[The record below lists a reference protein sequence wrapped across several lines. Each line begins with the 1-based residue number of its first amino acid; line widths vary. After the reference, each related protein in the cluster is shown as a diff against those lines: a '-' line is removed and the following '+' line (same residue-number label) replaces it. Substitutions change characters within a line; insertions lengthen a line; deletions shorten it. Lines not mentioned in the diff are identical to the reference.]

1 MVAGRDLV
9 WFVFDPKGDAMSRKK
24 PASIA
29 TVEPV
34 FHPFDLDVPDSA
46 ACLDR
51 LYEVYAEVPVV
62 YGWCRQCFDLAY
74 EEQMRSVRKPRTAPL
89 EAFSQIYFENPNCSG
104 GPATFLH
111 WLSRGLEL
119 AFFQGRLNP
128 DLTEQMLRINIWLRP
143 AHEQEAL
150 RALFIRVARNWFETG
165 HTAPLQ
171 LSEEPRTPRARDN
184 VSVQI
189 IEALLSLRIDPAALF
204 GWLASL
210 GTAQAWS
217 CLIERLGD
225 SRLLM
230 TPSYYVFD
238 AGLDDKHAKPLMEA
252 GLQAVDRIARHAL
265 HTQFPAERLTQMW
278 LDWQQTEPLLA
289 EELAEAEPLIVA
301 QASLLTDDEYRVEQA
316 HIRTALDLAN
326 EA

>member
-1 MVAGRDLV
+1 
-9 WFVFDPKGDAMSRKK
+9 MSRKK

-34 FHPFDLDVPDSA
+34 FHPLDLDVPASD

-62 YGWCRQCFDLAY
+62 YGWCRQCFELVY
-74 EEQMRSVRKPRTAPL
+74 EEQMRTLRKPRNAPL
-89 EAFSQIYFENPNCSG
+89 EAFSQIYFEHPNCSG
-104 GPATFLH
+104 GAATFLH
-111 WLSRGLEL
+111 WLPRGLEL
-119 AFFQGRLNP
+119 AFFQGRLDP

-150 RALFIRVARNWFETG
+150 RALFIRIARNWFETG

-171 LSEEPRTPRARDN
+171 LSEEPRTPRALDN

-204 GWLASL
+204 AWLASL

-225 SRLLM
+225 SCLLM
-230 TPSYYVFD
+230 IPSYYVFD
-238 AGLDDKHAKPLMEA
+238 AGLDEEHAKPLTEA
-252 GLQAVDRIARHAL
+252 GVQAVDRIARHAL
-265 HTQFPAERLTQMW
+265 HTQFPAERLTQLW
-278 LDWQQTEPLLA
+278 LDWQQTDPLLA
-289 EELAEAEPLIVA
+289 EQLAEAEPMILA
-301 QASLLTDDEYRVEQA
+301 RASSLTDAEYCAEEA
-316 HIRTALDLAN
+316 HIRAALDVAT